1 MKAEIKN
8 GNLIIPLPLQTPQR
22 SASGKTMVLAT
33 SRGNVKTDLIYQ
45 GQPVTVGVNAYFSA

>member
-8 GNLIIPLPLQTPQR
+8 GNLIITLPLQTPQR
-22 SASGKTMVLAT
+22 RASGKTRVLAT